1 MSYPKL
7 KHIECVSTL
16 FSNIKKIED
25 CEKQEF
31 EKQETDEP
39 PRYYRPLLYYRG
51 QSKDYNNNRDGHKLE
66 PSVMRNENCREYE
79 GAMLRDLI
87 TRQPDE
93 FSKFASA
100 LDQWVIAQHHGL
112 PTRFLDISANP
123 LVGLFFACNDS
134 KDYSKNGRLYVF
146 ATTRD
151 RVKPYDSDSVSIV
164 ANFARLRREEQKAIL
179 TETERFLDGRDAFV
193 HSSHD
198 YRIMHRSNCRDVTGE
213 VNLYAY
219 RMDYLRREMGRL
231 QTFIRQEKPYFV
243 EGLIDPRDLFRIFI
257 VQPRRLFPRLIA
269 QSGAFLVSA
278 HHKTFDFEP
287 KEHQHGGYR
296 ANDNDVPYNYY
307 PLTVEYRKKKC
318 ILEELRSLNISEET
332 LFPEL
337 EKSAKAVVKDY
348 ESRQEGS
355 ELKDQLDAIDKIQQ
369 AGIDWSVIHTATG
382 IDERTYDTLRRDLAN
397 CTRSRP
403 PR

>member
-16 FSNIKKIED
+16 FSNIKEIED
-25 CEKQEF
+25 CEKKEF
-31 EKQETDEP
+31 QKREKRETDEP
-39 PRYYRPLLYYRG
+39 RRYYRPLLYYRG
-51 QSKDYNNNRDGHKLE
+51 QSKDYNNRDGHKLE
-66 PSVMRNENCREYE
+66 PSVMRNKNYREYE

-112 PTRFLDISANP
+112 YTRFLDISTNP

-134 KDYSKNGRLYVF
+134 KDDSKNGHLYVF

-164 ANFARLRREEQKAIL
+164 ANFARLHRKEQEAIL
-179 TETERFLDGRDAFV
+179 TETERFLDGRNAFV
-193 HSSHD
+193 HSSHY
-198 YRIMHRSNCRDVTGE
+198 YRIMRRSNCRDVTGE
-213 VNLYAY
+213 VNRYAY
-219 RMDYLRREMGRL
+219 RMDSLRREMGRL

-257 VQPRRLFPRLIA
+257 VQPRRLFPRLRA

-287 KEHQHGGYR
+287 KEHQHGEYR

-307 PLTVEYRKKKC
+307 PLTVECGKKKC

-355 ELKDQLDAIDKIQQ
+355 ELKGRLEAID
-369 AGIDWSVIHTATG
+369 
-382 IDERTYDTLRRDLAN
+382 
-397 CTRSRP
+397 
-403 PR
+403 